1 MKSNCFYSQ
10 RNYPHP
16 RTAIEAEILFAA
28 RIMQVRFFGAAI
40 KPVHPCT
47 GLIARFAQQNAL
59 LLRTTDIRVGTEKKT
74 PREQSSSGKKI
85 GAESAVLH
93 FVFFEVIVN
102 KMQQSVKERC
112 LLKRNTVPEV
122 FPLTIGSGKTM
133 PFEKRR
139 SRYKE
144 TAENKAEAYRVYG
157 EHLFSACDAVDA
169 RIFSKGET
177 GLYYYGARYLDPKYS
192 RWLSGDPALG
202 DYIPKAPID
211 DEAKKHNEN
220 LPGMGGVFNVVNL
233 HLYHYA
239 GNNPVKYTDPDGR
252 ETDTSLNNLKKV
264 AKEIRATGSIDGKN
278 IYLSPT
284 NLRRDGCFARAS
296 IIAEGL
302 RAKGYKVD
310 YAFANNPKI
319 P

>member
-1 MKSNCFYSQ
+1 M
-10 RNYPHP
+10 
-16 RTAIEAEILFAA
+16 
-28 RIMQVRFFGAAI
+28 
-40 KPVHPCT
+40 
-47 GLIARFAQQNAL
+47 
-59 LLRTTDIRVGTEKKT
+59 
-74 PREQSSSGKKI
+74 
-85 GAESAVLH
+85 
-93 FVFFEVIVN
+93 
-102 KMQQSVKERC
+102 
-112 LLKRNTVPEV
+112 
-122 FPLTIGSGKTM
+122 
-133 PFEKRR
+133 KRR
-139 SRYKE
+139 SRR
-144 TAENKAEAYRVYG
+144 RVYFQKV
-157 EHLFSACDAVDA
+157 E
-169 RIFSKGET
+169 ET
-177 GLYYYGARYLDPKYS
+177 GVNYYGARYLDPKYS
-192 RWLSGDPALG
+192 RWLSGDPALS

-211 DEAKKHNEN
+211 DEAKNHNEN

-239 GNNPVKYTDPDGR
+239 WSNPVKYTDPDGR

-319 P
+319 PGGKEDQRFNYHIAASVEVDGKTYVVDPLYNLEGPLSGLSEFKEWTSFRDAKDGEKDSQKSRIISGYDADGGVKENPYIQYFYDKYNKNKKLSVPEYAEKLLENFKKTDALDYDGGELK